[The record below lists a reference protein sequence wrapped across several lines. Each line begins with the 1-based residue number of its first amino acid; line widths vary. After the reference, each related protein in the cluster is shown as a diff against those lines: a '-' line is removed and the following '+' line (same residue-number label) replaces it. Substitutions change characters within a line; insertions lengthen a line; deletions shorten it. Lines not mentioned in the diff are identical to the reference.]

1 MVAQAASLINQL
13 IKKVMVVAQATIL
26 INQLIKKGM
35 VVAQATTFMNQ
46 PIEKGM
52 DLTRQTMESLPQTQ
66 GTNQAGRV
74 VPSPK
79 NWTAIR
85 DTKAHLVKANIDAT
99 GTLSHPCSMRTFEIL
114 SQPRLGEEVGVL
126 TIH

>member
-1 MVAQAASLINQL
+1 M
-13 IKKVMVVAQATIL
+13 VAQATIL

-85 DTKAHLVKANIDAT
+85 DTKAHLVKANIDSVAT
-99 GTLSHPCSMRTFEIL
+99 GTLSHPRSMRTFGIL